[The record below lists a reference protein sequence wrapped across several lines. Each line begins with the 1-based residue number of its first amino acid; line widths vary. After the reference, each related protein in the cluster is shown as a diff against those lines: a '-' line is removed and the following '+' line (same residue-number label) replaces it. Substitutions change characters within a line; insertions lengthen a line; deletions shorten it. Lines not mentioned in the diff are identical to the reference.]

1 MTSESHNEFDRR
13 QFLLSGLSGA
23 SAAWIT
29 LNWPAVVAAAEHA
42 ARSSKS
48 ATPPKLEVLTAEQA
62 AEVEAVASRIIPSD
76 DSPGAREA
84 GAIYF
89 IDRALATF
97 ASDKRDDYQKGLP
110 VFEAKT
116 RELFPA
122 VQRFSEGTPEQQDAV
137 LKALE
142 EQPFFELIRS
152 HTIMGFL
159 ADPMRGGNRDDVGW
173 KLIDFDSSPAFA
185 PPFGYY
191 DRDYPGW
198 QPTAK
203 QEGAK

>member
-13 QFLLSGLSGA
+13 RFLRSGLSGVGT
-23 SAAWIT
+23 AWIT
-29 LNWPAVVAAAEHA
+29 LHWPAVVAAAEHA
-42 ARSSKS
+42 AQ
-48 ATPPKLEVLTAEQA
+48 ATKAVTSPKLEVLTAEQA
-62 AEVEAVASRIIPSD
+62 AEVEAVAGRIIPSD

-84 GAIYF
+84 GAVYF

-97 ASDKRDDYQKGLP
+97 ASGSRDDYQKGLP

-116 RELFPA
+116 HELFPA

-159 ADPMRGGNRDDVGW
+159 ADPQRLGNRDGVGW

-198 QPTAK
+198 QPPSK
-203 QEGAK
+203 QEGTK